1 MVFGS
6 LAAVPMLTKSLAQTG
21 RVPLTDDARAISKR
35 ISGLRAVSDDA
46 RGETTFKIAV
56 DIRAIKDPATRIMLS
71 AGLANLA
78 TEGDFGKK
86 TLQAVADTLS
96 QALKEAPPA
105 GRDDGP
111 AGPFVT
117 LAQLAKYEHVSVDLQ
132 DPQYEA
138 ALKKL
143 DEDDQ
148 KREEAD
154 FTLPDILGKTWTL
167 KQLKGKVVLVNFWAT
182 WCPPCRKEIP
192 DLELLYTRF
201 KDKGFVVLGIT
212 DEKPAVV
219 TPFVTKNAMSYP
231 ILLDSNRTVNQLFS
245 VQGIPRTVIYG
256 RNGKIAAEAIDMRT
270 QKQLLQLL
278 AKAGLK

>member
-1 MVFGS
+1 
-6 LAAVPMLTKSLAQTG
+6 
-21 RVPLTDDARAISKR
+21 
-35 ISGLRAVSDDA
+35 
-46 RGETTFKIAV
+46 
-56 DIRAIKDPATRIMLS
+56 
-71 AGLANLA
+71 
-78 TEGDFGKK
+78 
-86 TLQAVADTLS
+86 
-96 QALKEAPPA
+96 
-105 GRDDGP
+105 
-111 AGPFVT
+111 
-117 LAQLAKYEHVSVDLQ
+117 
-132 DPQYEA
+132 
-138 ALKKL
+138 
-143 DEDDQ
+143 
-148 KREEAD
+148 
-154 FTLPDILGKTWTL
+154 
-167 KQLKGKVVLVNFWAT
+167 VNFWAT

-201 KDKGFVVLGIT
+201 KEKGFVVLGIT